1 MGKVF
6 GVWSEAES
14 RARGT
19 QRSGKGRWLC
29 EVLGTGKVIAVMKLP
44 ALTMGGD
51 SYSQRLVSD
60 GIWVSR
66 PVQVLEAANCAETPI
81 NRGFQADLSRAI
93 PYCPQVEM
101 VRDAGF
107 EPAGP
112 LLNIRHLRKLPHRIA
127 HPARK
132 RALGL
137 TLAR

>member
-93 PYCPQVEM
+93 PSCPQVEM

-107 EPAGP
+107 EPAGR
-112 LLNIRHLRKLPHRIA
+112 LLNIRHL
-127 HPARK
+127 
-132 RALGL
+132 
-137 TLAR
+137 